1 MNTETGSLSE
11 GWMGTGTG
19 RRQSDSGKKWLDKGK
34 EALERNRL
42 SEAIEGFRQAID
54 ADSHLIDAYLYL
66 GIALAM
72 DAQVYD
78 AIDMFE
84 AGLALSPKH
93 FMLNLKLADL
103 YFRLSVPEKGH
114 KYLAAATEAIS
125 TPQERQLARTL
136 ISQETDREKRRIYRP
151 SFGKS

>member
-1 MNTETGSLSE
+1 MNTEKESLIE

-19 RRQSDSGKKWLDKGK
+19 RRQPDFGKKWLDKGK

-42 SEAIEGFRQAID
+42 SGAIESLRRAID
-54 ADSHLIDAYLYL
+54 ADSRSIEAYLYL

-72 DAQVYD
+72 DAQVYE

-84 AGLALSPKH
+84 AGLALSPKD

-103 YFRLSVPEKGH
+103 YFRLSVPEKGL
-114 KYLAAATEAIS
+114 KYLAAATEASS
-125 TPQERQLARTL
+125 TPQERQLVRTL
-136 ISQETDREKRRIYRP
+136 MSQESEQEKRRIYRP
-151 SFGKS
+151 TF